1 MQEQSEIEFLDTFI
15 DYDCIGGEDGC
26 GPGPSRRP
34 ATGLPPLVPSTA
46 SASRKEKLKSR
57 LRGLWGAGRGGGGR
71 AKPGRGEWSGRT

>member
-34 ATGLPPLVPSTA
+34 ATGGVLSHRRRHRQPAATSSQTNISTLPILTD
-46 SASRKEKLKSR
+46 K
-57 LRGLWGAGRGGGGR
+57 
-71 AKPGRGEWSGRT
+71 GEEGHFVSLE